1 MWQADFLG
9 CKEDVDSTKAEY
21 SRWAA
26 PSVEELLHSSTK
38 AQPVLACK
46 QAIEVY
52 FSGEG
57 KPLER
62 VRKGDTSY
70 KIKPNRV
77 ARRKTNGF
85 FRVRR

>member
-1 MWQADFLG
+1 
-9 CKEDVDSTKAEY
+9 
-21 SRWAA
+21 
-26 PSVEELLHSSTK
+26 
-38 AQPVLACK
+38 VLACK

-77 ARRKTNGF
+77 ARRKTSEPFKGPN
-85 FRVRR
+85 